1 VGLGRGRLV
10 PLASTKVHLVGRGP
24 SWERGAKSR
33 LERSGAGE
41 VDRLRR
47 CSARALGLVHPLPAN
62 ESASIAGVGS
72 GFESAFK
79 GLERRVAVE
88 EYPGRVAAHRAL
100 PGLVD
105 YFSTHAR
112 NVDLEHRAVRVR
124 SEVNRRGRWPARC
137 VSPGT
142 PPGGPSPQKRG
153 TTLSLVGA
161 ACSHPDPAARGRRSP
176 LGAVAMQRAGHRPQR
191 TRRAN
196 EARLDP
202 SILFAYPEYKRT
214 ALARP
219 RHSPWWTP
227 NERAADRRAELPE
240 EGKVPPLTT
249 ASSPPLPITS
259 GGTAVSPAQRSPRR
273 KRRGTQARPKANCGD
288 SAVGPVARR
297 LDQRL
302 TPHGRLRWP

>member
-1 VGLGRGRLV
+1 MGLGRGRLV

-142 PPGGPSPQKRG
+142 RPGGPSPQKRG
-153 TTLSLVGA
+153 TTPL
-161 ACSHPDPAARGRRSP
+161 ARGRSMFP
-176 LGAVAMQRAGHRPQR
+176 SRAGC
-191 TRRAN
+191 
-196 EARLDP
+196 
-202 SILFAYPEYKRT
+202 K
-214 ALARP
+214 
-219 RHSPWWTP
+219 
-227 NERAADRRAELPE
+227 RAAQPARRSGDA
-240 EGKVPPLTT
+240 
-249 ASSPPLPITS
+249 TS
-259 GGTAVSPAQRSPRR
+259 GPQTA
-273 KRRGTQARPKANCGD
+273 ANPEGE
-288 SAVGPVARR
+288 
-297 LDQRL
+297 
-302 TPHGRLRWP
+302 

>member
-1 VGLGRGRLV
+1 MGLGRGRLV

-124 SEVNRRGRWPARC
+124 SRSTAEGAGRLGAYLQGRRRAGRRRRSEAPRSRSWAQHVPIPTRLQEGGAARSAQWRCNERATDRSEPGGRMRLALTPASSSLTPNTSERHWPARRIH
-137 VSPGT
+137 
-142 PPGGPSPQKRG
+142 PGGRRTSGPQTAERNF
-153 TTLSLVGA
+153 
-161 ACSHPDPAARGRRSP
+161 RGRGKS
-176 LGAVAMQRAGHRPQR
+176 
-191 TRRAN
+191 RR
-196 EARLDP
+196 
-202 SILFAYPEYKRT
+202 
-214 ALARP
+214 
-219 RHSPWWTP
+219 
-227 NERAADRRAELPE
+227 
-240 EGKVPPLTT
+240 
-249 ASSPPLPITS
+249 
-259 GGTAVSPAQRSPRR
+259 
-273 KRRGTQARPKANCGD
+273 
-288 SAVGPVARR
+288 
-297 LDQRL
+297 
-302 TPHGRLRWP
+302 

>member
-1 VGLGRGRLV
+1 MGLGRGRLV

-161 ACSHPDPAARGRRSP
+161 ACSHPDPDARGRRSP

-196 EARLDP
+196 KARLDP
-202 SILFAYPEYKRT
+202 CILFAYPNTSERHWP
-214 ALARP
+214 ARRIHP
-219 RHSPWWTP
+219 GG
-227 NERAADRRAELPE
+227 RR
-240 EGKVPPLTT
+240 
-249 ASSPPLPITS
+249 TS
-259 GGTAVSPAQRSPRR
+259 GPQTAERNFRGRGKSRR
-273 KRRGTQARPKANCGD
+273 
-288 SAVGPVARR
+288 
-297 LDQRL
+297 
-302 TPHGRLRWP
+302 